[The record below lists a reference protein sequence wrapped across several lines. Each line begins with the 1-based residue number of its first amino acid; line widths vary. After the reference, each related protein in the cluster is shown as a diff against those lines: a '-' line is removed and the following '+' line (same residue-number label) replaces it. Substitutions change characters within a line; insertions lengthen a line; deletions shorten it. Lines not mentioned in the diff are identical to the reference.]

1 MHFVREF
8 MLFFGPVSS
17 IFDYLTFGIMI
28 FVFAAPA
35 ALFQT
40 AWFLESI
47 STQSLIIFVIRTRRT
62 PFYRSH
68 PSKPL
73 ILSTLTTVIVPML
86 LPFTPLGPLLG
97 LVIPPPTFFLAL
109 AVFIGAYLMLAEALK
124 HYFYRRIAR
133 SV

>member
-1 MHFVREF
+1 
-8 MLFFGPVSS
+8 ML
-17 IFDYLTFGIMI
+17 
-28 FVFAAPA
+28 FVFAATP

-73 ILSTLTTVIVPML
+73 ILSTLATVVVPML
-86 LPFTPLGPLLG
+86 LPFTSLGPLLG
-97 LVIPPPTFFLAL
+97 LVIPPFTFFIVL
-109 AVFIGAYLMLAEALK
+109 AVFIGAYLALTETLK
-124 HYFYRRIAR
+124 RYFYRRLAR
-133 SV
+133 NV